1 MNESVSRMSKQP
13 KVQSHHQLKKR
24 YHSSDNDSKS
34 FNVTNLN
41 CEIKCNESFNLNENE
56 TNESNEDSK
65 QLKINSNLIST
76 NDLECSLCYRLF
88 YNPVT
93 TPCGHSYCCSCLE
106 RSLDYQDKCPLC
118 KNSLAEVYLA
128 ERRQNPTVF
137 LDSLTKNFFPKEYEI
152 RKKQYLDELKELT
165 NNENE
170 IPVFVCTTALPF
182 ASCPLHIYEPRYR
195 LMLRRAIESGS
206 KQFGMCMYSEMTPY
220 HYTEY
225 GCMLEIRNYQF
236 TRDGRAVVATIGG
249 KRFKVIRAYMKDGY
263 NVAQIEWVNDIRETN
278 EEEIQELQ
286 VLHDKT
292 YQLALKWY
300 RLIPEIQKQKILEI
314 YGEMPPPETDIQSNG
329 NYLN

>member
-1 MNESVSRMSKQP
+1 M
-13 KVQSHHQLKKR
+13 
-24 YHSSDNDSKS
+24 
-34 FNVTNLN
+34 
-41 CEIKCNESFNLNENE
+41 
-56 TNESNEDSK
+56 
-65 QLKINSNLIST
+65 
-76 NDLECSLCYRLF
+76 
-88 YNPVT
+88 
-93 TPCGHSYCCSCLE
+93 
-106 RSLDYQDKCPLC
+106 
-118 KNSLAEVYLA
+118 
-128 ERRQNPTVF
+128 
-137 LDSLTKNFFPKEYEI
+137 
-152 RKKQYLDELKELT
+152 
-165 NNENE
+165 
-170 IPVFVCTTALPF
+170 CTTALPF

-236 TRDGRAVVATIGG
+236 TRDGRAVVATVGG

-263 NVAQIEWVNDIRETN
+263 NVAQIEWVNDVRETN
-278 EEEIQELQ
+278 EEEIQGLFILFNEHFNVLKILISELQ